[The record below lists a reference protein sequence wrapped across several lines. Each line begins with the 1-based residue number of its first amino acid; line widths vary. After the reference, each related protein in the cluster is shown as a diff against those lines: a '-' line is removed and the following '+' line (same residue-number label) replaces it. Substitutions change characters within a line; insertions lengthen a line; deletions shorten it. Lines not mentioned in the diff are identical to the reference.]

1 VKVGEW
7 CALIQGGIEDMGE
20 SLDAMTAEIQD
31 LAGSRG
37 SQWTE
42 LSHSYGL
49 LATGVEAEPE
59 TERIA
64 SRIYHELRFALRGYV
79 NSLGPRSEIEDV
91 VQETFYRL
99 LRQLRQKQKVENIRA
114 WIFQVAYNIC
124 MDLHRTQSRNRIAEL
139 NEVSFRHECADCRSN
154 PEWMYLHKE
163 KVRRIRVAM
172 SHLPPRQL
180 RSVQLRIKG
189 LRYRDIAAH
198 LQVSEQRATHLV
210 KRALIRLN
218 EMS

>member
-1 VKVGEW
+1 
-7 CALIQGGIEDMGE
+7 MSE
-20 SLDAMTAEIQD
+20 SLYAVTAEIRD

-37 SQWTE
+37 NQWTE
-42 LSHSYGL
+42 SSHSYGL
-49 LATGVEAEPE
+49 LTNDLEVESE
-59 TERIA
+59 TERVA
-64 SRIYHELRFALRGYV
+64 SRIYQELRFALQGYV
-79 NSLGPRSEIEDV
+79 NSLGTGSEIEDV

-124 MDLHRTQSRNRIAEL
+124 MDIHRAHSRNGIAEL

-172 SHLPPRQL
+172 SHLPPRQR

-198 LQVSEQRATHLV
+198 LQVSEQRATYLV
-210 KRALIRLN
+210 KRALVRLN